1 MERQPAPQK
10 KPYAPPTVT
19 EQGDAVK
26 ETRGMGGKYMESFS
40 ERMWSDFEDLPADD

>member
-1 MERQPAPQK
+1 MERKPVPQK

-26 ETRGMGGKYMESFS
+26 ETRGSGGKYMESYT
-40 ERMWSDFEDLPADD
+40 ERTWNEIDFPTDD